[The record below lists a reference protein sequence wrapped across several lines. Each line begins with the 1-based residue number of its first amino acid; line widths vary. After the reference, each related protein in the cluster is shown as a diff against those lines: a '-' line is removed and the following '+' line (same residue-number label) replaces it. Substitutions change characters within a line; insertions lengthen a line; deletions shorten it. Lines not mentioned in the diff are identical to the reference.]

1 VTAGSPVDL
10 LSTGSVALEEL
21 RWADAR
27 RAFEAAARERETPE
41 AYEGI
46 GAACYWLED
55 GPATIAARVHAY
67 RLYRDTADPRG
78 AARVAADLAWDH
90 YFEGE
95 RAVADGWVRRAHRLL
110 DGRDPVPERGWL
122 VLLEADMAFFVDHD
136 GPATEAYAATAADLG
151 RSLGDQDLEMAA
163 IAYQGLAWVSQGRV
177 KDGMALLDEA
187 TVAAVSGD
195 LAGIGAAATTC
206 CCLIAACEQVRDYG
220 RAGQWCRRAQEV
232 SERWSY
238 QMLFSFC
245 RIHYAGVLVWQGDWR
260 AAEIELLAAVKAL
273 SAKPAA
279 ASEGLV
285 KLALLRWRQGRD
297 TEAEAFL
304 IRAESPPFRLLA
316 GDLALLARSQIAL
329 DSGEPVSAAEFGEQ
343 FLRRVAHPGQLVR
356 ADALELL
363 VQARLALGDR
373 VAAEA
378 AATELRAVAHAVGT
392 DPLVAAAARAQGWVQ
407 AAAGSHDDARR
418 RFEDAVAGFERSG
431 ARFEAARTRL
441 DLARSLFALGR
452 SGPAQEQARASWS
465 ALRALGAARD
475 AMRAAA
481 ELSRLTGAPVG
492 AADHNP
498 AGLTTREMEIVRLAA
513 RGLSNQEVASELVLS
528 VRTVER
534 HLSNIYDKLG
544 TRGRTGRA
552 VLATYASAGP
562 PDQLSPAR
570 PT

>member
-1 VTAGSPVDL
+1 MTAVSSVDL
-10 LSTGSVALEEL
+10 LAAGGVALEEL

-27 RAFEAAARERETPE
+27 QAFEAAAREREVPE

-46 GAACYWLED
+46 GTACYWLED
-55 GPATIAARVHAY
+55 GPATIAARVRAY
-67 RLYRDTADPRG
+67 RLFRDAGDPRG
-78 AARVAADLAWDH
+78 AARVAGDLAWDH

-110 DGRDPVPERGWL
+110 EGSDPVPELGW
-122 VLLEADMAFFVDHD
+122 VALLEADIAFFADHD
-136 GPATEAYAATAADLG
+136 GPAAEAYAAQAVALG
-151 RSLGDQDLEMAA
+151 RLLGDQDLEMAA

-177 KDGMALLDEA
+177 REGMALLDEA

-195 LAGIGAAATTC
+195 MAGIGAAASTC

-220 RAGQWCRRAQEV
+220 RAGQWCRRAQEI

-260 AAEIELLAAVKAL
+260 AAEVELLAAVKAL

-297 TEAEAFL
+297 AEAEAFL
-304 IRAESPPFRLLA
+304 VRAESPPFRLLA

-329 DSGEPVSAAEFGEQ
+329 DSGDPVSAAEFGEQ
-343 FLRRVAHPGQLVR
+343 FLRRVAHPGQLGR

-363 VQARLALGDR
+363 AQARLALGDR
-373 VAAEA
+373 VAAEV
-378 AATELRAVAHAVGT
+378 AATELRSVAQEVRT
-392 DPLVAAAARAQGWVQ
+392 DPLVAAAARVRGWVQ
-407 AAAGSHDDARR
+407 ASAGSHDAARR
-418 RFEDAVAGFERSG
+418 CFEDAVAGFERSG

-441 DLARSLFALGR
+441 DLARSLSALGR
-452 SGPAQEQARASWS
+452 SGPAQEQARVSWA

-475 AMRAAA
+475 AMQAAA
-481 ELSRLTGAPVG
+481 ELSRLTGAAVDG
-492 AADHNP
+492 AGANP
-498 AGLTTREMEIVRLAA
+498 AGLTPREMQIVRLAA
-513 RGLSNQEVASELVLS
+513 RGLSNQEIAAELVLS

-552 VLATYASAGP
+552 VLVSYASGAPAG
-562 PDQLSPAR
+562 
-570 PT
+570 